1 MAMRA
6 ILKEAFFWRFAGGFA
21 IGAIGLLI
29 LQPANAA
36 GLVDNL
42 ASVLHALP

>member
-1 MAMRA
+1 MRA

-29 LQPANAA
+29 LQPADAMV
-36 GLVDNL
+36 LVDDL
-42 ASVLHALP
+42 AAAVHALP